1 MDDVLNKYGSYIL
14 LQICVDENLKEIY
27 EEYIKRHNDL
37 LLDSTR
43 ISTVFID
50 NGFDLYVPETI
61 VCEKLTKI
69 DFQVKIQATH
79 ITESRKYPC
88 GVKMYGRS
96 SIYKTPLRMANAV
109 GVIDPGYR
117 GNIIGMFDASEGVVE
132 KHTRVVQLCG
142 DAPFFIQ
149 LIDQTELSD
158 SNRGIN
164 GFGSSG

>member
-14 LQICVDENLKEIY
+14 LQICADENLKEIY
-27 EEYIKRHNDL
+27 EKYSEKYNNL
-37 LLDSTR
+37 LLESTQNP
-43 ISTVFID
+43 SVFID

-149 LIDQTELSD
+149 LVDQTELSD